1 MKIALVDGA
10 LGHTGSF
17 LVRHLLDEGWDVV
30 ATDLKETDRDVIM
43 TKEKVFSDK
52 LQYLDCREWKGVKY
66 VAADLT
72 KKKTLEA
79 LFAEDLFPEGKK
91 NYDVIFHPASL
102 YDYGAPY
109 ELLHKV
115 NYDGLK
121 NLIEVMLEHTK
132 NTGTESPRFI
142 HWSTCGV
149 YGEPIYQED
158 EDGYIYPISEEA
170 PFNPP
175 NNYSQTKVEQEKLLR
190 ELEED
195 HDDLKVTIMRS
206 APIYGPYQTY
216 GMFHIYH
223 MLHKM
228 GQILLP
234 KVFPKKHKLMM
245 PMIRVEDL
253 VDAAIFLAEEDESI
267 GEVYNVVNDTPT
279 QENFLE
285 FIYNE
290 LGVDFFTI
298 PCPWFLYKFL
308 AKIVY
313 SLGELKE
320 EKAHKYGVR
329 PKFDLPMVGYL
340 THQYYFSNQKIKK
353 LGFEFQYNDFRE
365 SNRETIAWYKERGWF
380 EGLGQKQPEYVNTEA
395 KAALPPEKPYKTPM
409 EGGEVF

>member
-1 MKIALVDGA
+1 MKLALVDGA

-17 LVRHLLDEGWDVV
+17 LVRHLLDKGWEVV
-30 ATDLKETDRDVIM
+30 ATDLKESDRDVIM
-43 TKEKVFSDK
+43 TKEKVFSK
-52 LQYLDCREWKGVKY
+52 RLKYLDCREWKGVNY
-66 VAADLT
+66 IAADLT
-72 KKKTLEA
+72 KKETLRT
-79 LFAEDLFPEGKK
+79 LFSDEVFPKGKK

-102 YDYGAPY
+102 YDYGASY

-121 NLIEVMLEHTK
+121 NLVEVMLEHTDK
-132 NTGTESPRFI
+132 TSTEPPRFI

-149 YGEPIYQED
+149 YGEPIYQRD
-158 EDGYIYPISEEA
+158 EDGYIYPINEEA

-175 NNYSQTKVEQEKLLR
+175 NNYSQTKVEQENLLN
-190 ELEED
+190 ELGEQRKN
-195 HDDLKVTIMRS
+195 LKFTIIRS

-228 GQILLP
+228 GTIFLP

-245 PMIRVEDL
+245 PMVRVEDL
-253 VDAAIFLAEEDESI
+253 VEAAIFLSEKDDAI
-267 GEVYNVVNDTPT
+267 GEVYNVVNDTPL
-279 QENFLE
+279 QEDFLE

-290 LGVDFFTI
+290 LNVDFFTI
-298 PCPWFLYKFL
+298 PCPWFLYKVL

-313 SLGELKE
+313 NLGELKE
-320 EKAHKYGVR
+320 KKAHDYGVR

-340 THQYYFSNQKIKK
+340 THQYYFSNQKIKE

-380 EGLGQKQPEYVNTEA
+380 EEPEWEEKEYINTES
-395 KAALPPEKPYKTPM
+395 KPALPPEKPYKTPM